1 MTHVWDEIEFRNQ
14 GVKFLL
20 YAQEIV
26 HGLIH
31 KDKVEHLDSSP
42 VAPQS
47 PDIWDKNF
55 WESKLPLHQS
65 YGLIPISWSELKRG
79 GRRKCAATIH
89 MGSLKIKQHK
99 RKSNTKAVGLLF
111 LSESNYTMI
120 NRRKQGFH
128 PDKLM

>member
-47 PDIWDKNF
+47 PDIWGKNF
-55 WESKLPLHQS
+55 LRVKAPPS
-65 YGLIPISWSELKRG
+65 SELWADSNLLKWTEKRW
-79 GRRKCAATIH
+79 
-89 MGSLKIKQHK
+89 
-99 RKSNTKAVGLLF
+99 
-111 LSESNYTMI
+111 
-120 NRRKQGFH
+120 
-128 PDKLM
+128 